1 MECMDFETCKDNTFN
16 KKYYTD
22 MPEGICLEYC
32 GT

>member
-22 MPEGICLEYC
+22 SPEGICMDSC
-32 GT
+32 KT